1 MNSWHLSFNKENSNL
16 LFCLECS
23 QERLR
28 FVFQILITDQEMRY
42 IPVLELNLV
51 KYYGRRLFFN
61 TRDID
66 TEHGIDI
73 NLLERK
79 PVTIMLN
86 QQVFHL
92 ISN

>member
-1 MNSWHLSFNKENSNL
+1 
-16 LFCLECS
+16 
-23 QERLR
+23 
-28 FVFQILITDQEMRY
+28 MRY